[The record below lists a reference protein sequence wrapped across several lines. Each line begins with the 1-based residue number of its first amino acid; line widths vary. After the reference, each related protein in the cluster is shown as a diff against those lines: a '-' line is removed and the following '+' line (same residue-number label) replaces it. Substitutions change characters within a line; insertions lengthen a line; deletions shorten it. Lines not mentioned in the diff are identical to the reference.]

1 MFGYLHLPSSSLS
14 LTKSLLVLVKEGPQL
29 IKSTIFLATWARRS
43 MEMGCDGGLELPFRK
58 ASDLCWI
65 LLRWRRRWW
74 WWWWPGRVK
83 KGQATTTTA
92 SSSSSSSSSSTSSF
106 LTFSF
111 FLPFSLFS
119 SSVYSKLMLFLS
131 FHDFFVARAASVC
144 WDWKGPIGH
153 RKSFGHCRSR
163 AKAIAA
169 ASSFSP
175 LLLLLPLRSFFRP
188 ALHWKLSKGGPED
201 NHFGCPATRGK
212 SVPSAV
218 LTQLPLLLLLL
229 LLQLLPPAPS
239 YIYYYNCYHY

>member
-1 MFGYLHLPSSSLS
+1 MARQSQKRPGNYDYCIIIVLLL
-14 LTKSLLVLVKEGPQL
+14 LLLVNIIL
-29 IKSTIFLATWARRS
+29 SYFLF
-43 MEMGCDGGLELPFRK
+43 L
-58 ASDLCWI
+58 
-65 LLRWRRRWW
+65 
-74 WWWWPGRVK
+74 
-83 KGQATTTTA
+83 
-92 SSSSSSSSSSTSSF
+92 SSF
-106 LTFSF
+106 LSF
-111 FLPFSLFS
+111 FS

-153 RKSFGHCRSR
+153 RKSLGHCRSR

-229 LLQLLPPAPS
+229 LLLLCLLPPAPS
-239 YIYYYNCYHY
+239 SLYYYNCYHY